1 MFRIST
7 TNINK
12 KIISNNITSNA
23 YLTPNIKHHNSIN
36 AFESLLNPSSDNN
49 THIIQQTSTPSD
61 LVIDEQYKPKQK
73 IVKRINLNNFNP
85 LNPIKSQSHS
95 KGNQNTIK
103 NNNSNNF

>member
-23 YLTPNIKHHNSIN
+23 YLTPNIKHYNSTN
-36 AFESLLNPSSDNN
+36 AFESLLNPFSDNN

-73 IVKRINLNNFNP
+73 NVKRLKLNNFNTQHKSTHSIH
-85 LNPIKSQSHS
+85 NPNHYKIPKPKTH
-95 KGNQNTIK
+95 
-103 NNNSNNF
+103 